1 LKVIILSEEAVGE
14 KELRQK
20 LIEQLERKN
29 SIAGTTLLMF
39 TREKIEEIIKKCSES
54 GVSCGE
60 YLEMMEAN
68 RKKKE
73 QQKKTLAAVLRDYS
87 EGKRRIG
94 VTILR
99 KDEEIKIWD
108 GIMNI
113 KEETEFQIYYDSVL
127 RFHIRANSD
136 SEKDQ
141 VVKNLIKD
149 EVLVKIQNIL
159 KGCDTKDSC
168 VTTIKGKHKIIT
180 AWVSEACEKY
190 QNVYKGEVY
199 LVREAFP
206 LKVYGDSV
214 VPSGIYDALRI
225 DLGKGEGANWWCMMY
240 PELCLSDGVIE
251 EIAKEEEKTE
261 NNNSEN
267 SVINKGKRKYRIR
280 WRIMELLR
288 EVWKN

>member
-1 LKVIILSEEAVGE
+1 MAGLCMLGVCGCQNSRDIEDNHFIMTLGIEKGEKKLFKFIYEMADISDQAKDGGEKNMPVLFYEADTFEEAEKQNGLQSNKMLDYGHLKVIILSEEVVGE
-14 KELRQK
+14 NELRQK

-99 KDEEIKIWD
+99 KNEEIKIWD
-108 GIMNI
+108 GIMHI

-159 KGCDTKDSC
+159 KGC
-168 VTTIKGKHKIIT
+168 
-180 AWVSEACEKY
+180 
-190 QNVYKGEVY
+190 
-199 LVREAFP
+199 
-206 LKVYGDSV
+206 
-214 VPSGIYDALRI
+214 
-225 DLGKGEGANWWCMMY
+225 
-240 PELCLSDGVIE
+240 
-251 EIAKEEEKTE
+251 E
-261 NNNSEN
+261 NND
-267 SVINKGKRKYRIR
+267 
-280 WRIMELLR
+280 
-288 EVWKN
+288 